1 MTNTFNYLKSYSFM
15 NETSYPYV
23 AYSGSCR
30 YNAAAGHFNVLS
42 YSTIPSGAALTM
54 QAQVAV

>member
-1 MTNTFNYLKSYSFM
+1 M